1 MQSTN
6 HQIRKCENDIY
17 EMNCWWHPLGS
28 RKNPSPRWDLNPRLS
43 TIHSDALTTEWITKG
58 RGFKPHLGLGFF
70 RLPSGFHQQCEN
82 DIYEMNCWWHPL
94 GSRKN
99 PSPRWDLNPRLSTI
113 HSDAL
118 TTEWITEG
126 RGFKSH
132 LGLGFFRL
140 PSGFHQQFI
149 SYISFSHLLIWW
161 LVGCISDMLK
171 GDCVM
176 QLWAMLSVRVL
187 SICSCVMQL
196 ESKTHISPLLATE
209 SPVAQW

>member
-1 MQSTN
+1 MWEWYIWNELLLEPTGKSEKSKPQMRFKPMTLHNPFGCSN
-6 HQIRKCENDIY
+6 H
-17 EMNCWWHPLGS
+17 W
-28 RKNPSPRWDLNPRLS
+28 
-43 TIHSDALTTEWITKG
+43 ATEWITK
-58 RGFKPHLGLGFF
+58 
-70 RLPSGFHQQCEN
+70 
-82 DIYEMNCWWHPL
+82 
-94 GSRKN
+94 
-99 PSPRWDLNPRLSTI
+99 
-113 HSDAL
+113 
-118 TTEWITEG
+118 G

-187 SICSCVMQL
+187 SICSCMMQL
-196 ESKTHISPLLATE
+196 ESKSHISPLLTTE
-209 SPVAQW
+209 SPIARW